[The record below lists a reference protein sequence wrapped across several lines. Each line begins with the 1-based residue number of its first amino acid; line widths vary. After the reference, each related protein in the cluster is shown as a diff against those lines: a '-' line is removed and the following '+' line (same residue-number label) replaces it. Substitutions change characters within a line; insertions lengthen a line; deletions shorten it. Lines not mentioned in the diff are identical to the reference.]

1 MFDPAV
7 PPGGEGKVT
16 LTVRTQGYSGPKR
29 WGAGVFT
36 NDTNFK
42 EISLTVKAF
51 VKPLLTVTPSIVKF
65 DSSPEEIATRE
76 VEIKTEI
83 SKPLVLVPG
92 RFTLGEQLTYRVE
105 EIEKGKRF
113 KVIFQTIP
121 GRSGRFNGFLKLRTG
136 YPEKPEIKIWIMG
149 RPSEKQRPS

>member
-16 LTVRTQGYSGPKR
+16 LTVRTQGYSGAKV

-36 NDTNFK
+36 NDPNFK

-51 VKPLLTVTPSIVKF
+51 VKPLLTVSPTHVRF
-65 DSSPEEIATRE
+65 NSSPNEVATHE
-76 VEIKTEI
+76 VEIKAET
-83 SKPLVLVPG
+83 SKPLTLVPG
-92 RFTLGEQLTYRVE
+92 HFTLEGQLTYRIE
-105 EIEKGKRF
+105 EIEKGRKF
-113 KVIFQTIP
+113 KVILETIP
-121 GRSGRFNGFLKLRTG
+121 GGSGRFNGFLKLQTG

-149 RPSEKQRPS
+149 NSPPARRSS